1 MIGEILAPARWHA
14 LLDAHGWRVEELIG
28 PYLRERRRG
37 HRHPVLDFLF
47 TYYSSR
53 PSHVRRWHPGYGIV
67 LRIDDTARD
76 QAWAREVCTLRGYHR
91 TPTGVTVDPAY
102 LHRRLDAVRS
112 AREVLTAT
120 AARPA
125 RLGCFGLHEW
135 AMVYRT
141 NDIRHD
147 HPLRLGAAGTD
158 AVVEAMPLRCTHFD
172 AFRFFTEPAR
182 PRNERPLSPDD
193 RLATDQ
199 QGCLHVSMDLYRTC
213 FTLAPLLDATL
224 TLDAFELARDA
235 REIDMRASPYD
246 LQSLGY
252 EPIAVETAAGRAHY
266 VREQT
271 ALTRRAAAVRTRILA
286 AIDALPG
293 VGEPRSAQPTGALG
307 DVSRRVT

>member
-1 MIGEILAPARWHA
+1 MIGETLAPAQWHA
-14 LLDAHGWRVEELIG
+14 QRDAHARRVEELIG

-37 HRHPVLDFLF
+37 GRHPVLDFLF

-53 PSHVRRWHPGYGIV
+53 PSHVRRWHPGYGVV
-67 LRIDDTARD
+67 LRIDDTAHD
-76 QAWAREVCTLRGYHR
+76 QAWAREVGTLRGYHH
-91 TPTGVTVDPAY
+91 TTAGITVDPAY
-102 LHRRLDAVRS
+102 LRRRLDAVRS
-112 AREVLTAT
+112 ARDLLTRT

-141 NDIRHD
+141 TDTRHAA
-147 HPLRLGAAGTD
+147 PLRLGAAGTD

-172 AFRFFTEPAR
+172 AFRFFTDPAR
-182 PRNERPLSPDD
+182 PRNERPLGPDD

-199 QGCLHVSMDLYRTC
+199 PGCLHVSMDLYRTC
-213 FTLAPLLDATL
+213 FTLAPLLDSAL

-246 LQSLGY
+246 LRSLGY

-271 ALTRRAAAVRTRILA
+271 ALTRRAAAVRTRIVA

-293 VGEPRSAQPTGALG
+293 VDEPPCAEPTGPAG
-307 DVSRRVT
+307 DDSRRVT